1 MNLFEYSQRVK
12 KLMLIEQSESNMDSY
27 LKEFS
32 SGSFDNLGEFLT
44 QNSNLS
50 DKLQE
55 LVGSNNTDKT
65 VSFLLKPNKTI
76 IMRGMADAKT
86 TKDMELYDFL
96 EIFLKNTESGF

>member
-50 DKLQE
+50 DKLQ
-55 LVGSNNTDKT
+55 
-65 VSFLLKPNKTI
+65 
-76 IMRGMADAKT
+76 
-86 TKDMELYDFL
+86 
-96 EIFLKNTESGF
+96 

>member
-12 KLMLIEQSESNMDSY
+12 KLMLIEQSGTNMDSY
-27 LKEFS
+27 FKEFS
-32 SGSFDNLGEFLT
+32 SGSFDNLGEFIQ
-44 QNSNLS
+44 QNNDMSN
-50 DKLQE
+50 KLQE
-55 LVGSNNTDKT
+55 LIGTDTTDET

-86 TKDMELYDFL
+86 RKDMELYNFL